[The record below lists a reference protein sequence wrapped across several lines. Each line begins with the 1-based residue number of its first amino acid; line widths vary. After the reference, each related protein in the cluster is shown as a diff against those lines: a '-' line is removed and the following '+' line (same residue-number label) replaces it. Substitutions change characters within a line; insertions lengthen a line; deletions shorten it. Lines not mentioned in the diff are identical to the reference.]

1 MAKLLKSQ
9 NIMLNKDGFL
19 LDLMSGLILMVIIFV
34 MVEM

>member
-19 LDLMSGLILMVIIFV
+19 LDLMSGLILMMIIFV